1 MQSVT
6 ELTAAQAAESRHSV
20 RRFRPDPVPV
30 ADVREILRLTSLAP
44 SAFNVQPWRFV
55 VVQDED
61 TKARLRVAARGQ
73 AQVTAAPVVIAL
85 YSDMKDALANLDEL
99 VHPGVPAEQ
108 RPARRQ
114 GILNAFANKSDAE
127 REAWGAAQS
136 GIALG
141 FLLLVAESMGYATSA
156 MAGFDP
162 AKVKQILDLP
172 EHVAIPALVALGVA
186 DEQGYTHHRH
196 DLSRI
201 ATFR

>member
-1 MQSVT
+1 
-6 ELTAAQAAESRHSV
+6 
-20 RRFRPDPVPV
+20 
-30 ADVREILRLTSLAP
+30 
-44 SAFNVQPWRFV
+44 
-55 VVQDED
+55 
-61 TKARLRVAARGQ
+61 
-73 AQVTAAPVVIAL
+73 
-85 YSDMKDALANLDEL
+85 MKDALANLDEL

-114 GILNAFANKSDAE
+114 GILNAFANKSDPE